1 MEIIETDWKW
11 KNALGTRAA
20 TDYIALHHAA
30 SVKCSAA
37 DIDRWHKERGWS
49 GIGYHYFVRKDGSVY
64 RGRPQ
69 NALGAHVQGK
79 NNVSVGVCVEGDY
92 DKERVMP
99 QAQKNAVKALLREL
113 KKIYPAAKIVGHG
126 EIGSSDCP
134 GRYYPLEEMKNDYM
148 NNGEEIN
155 MEELAKV
162 KAELSA
168 LSARLDI
175 LGERLGADIAELK
188 KNNEVMV
195 YDYIDENMP
204 QWAHEGVKF
213 CVDNGII
220 QGVGDGRLGLDDKD
234 LRYCTIIMRL
244 LKKDDEGTTD

>member
-1 MEIIETDWKW
+1 MKIIETDWKW
-11 KNALGTRAA
+11 KNALGTRAS

-30 SVKCSAA
+30 AVTCSAA
-37 DIDRWHKERGWS
+37 DVDRWHKSNGWS

-64 RGRPQ
+64 RGRPR

-79 NNVSVGVCVEGDY
+79 NNVAIGVCVEGDY
-92 DKERVMP
+92 DKERSMP
-99 QAQKNAVKALLREL
+99 QAQKNAVKELLREL
-113 KKIYPAAKIVGHG
+113 KSIYPAAKIVGHG
-126 EIGSSDCP
+126 EIGASDCP
-134 GRYYPLEEMKNDYM
+134 GKYYPLDEMKNDYM
-148 NNGEEIN
+148 NGEEEIN

-162 KAELSA
+162 KAEMSA
-168 LSARLDI
+168 LSAKLDI

-188 KNNEVMV
+188 KNDEVMI

-204 QWAHEGVKF
+204 EWAHEGVKY

-234 LRYCTIIMRL
+234 LKYCTMIMRMM
-244 LKKDDEGTTD
+244 KK